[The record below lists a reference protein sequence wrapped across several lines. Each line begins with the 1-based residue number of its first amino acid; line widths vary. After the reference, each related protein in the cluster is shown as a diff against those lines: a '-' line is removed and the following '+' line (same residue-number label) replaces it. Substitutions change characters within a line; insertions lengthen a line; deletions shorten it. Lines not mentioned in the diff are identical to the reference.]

1 MHKTLQDL
9 GGVCGDLS
17 GAVTY
22 FLLEYTSS
30 SGTTCSSRELQQ
42 TDCDGG
48 VCVDVFSVTS
58 DCPGDSY
65 TVSVR
70 AGNNYL
76 GLGPATRNM
85 YGENQTQF
93 GE

>member
-9 GGVCGDLS
+9 GVCVVISQVQSLTFCWSTPLVQDYL
-17 GAVTY
+17 
-22 FLLEYTSS
+22 FF
-30 SGTTCSSRELQQ
+30 RELQQ